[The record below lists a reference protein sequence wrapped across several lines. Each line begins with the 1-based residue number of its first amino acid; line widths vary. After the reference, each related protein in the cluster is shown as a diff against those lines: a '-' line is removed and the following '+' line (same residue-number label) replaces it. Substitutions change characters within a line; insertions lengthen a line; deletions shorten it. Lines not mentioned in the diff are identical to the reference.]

1 MDEINISISLNDLKE
16 NSITL
21 GFGDLSGGVT
31 HLSEYMAWRNM
42 LYRCENP
49 NGPGYKDYGGRGIKV
64 CPEWHSF
71 AQFLMDMGM
80 KPGPDYEL
88 ERIDN
93 DGNYEPGNC
102 RWALKTAN
110 MRNRRDVKLN
120 MRKAREIRMLSKKGY
135 SVKKL
140 SEKYGVTRPTIQSV
154 IKGKTWKE
162 S

>member
-1 MDEINISISLNDLKE
+1 MDELKISISLNDLKE

-42 LYRCENP
+42 IYRCENP
-49 NGPGYKDYGGRGIKV
+49 NCPGYESYGGRGIKV
-64 CPEWHSF
+64 CPEWHNF

-102 RWALKTAN
+102 RWVRKKTN
-110 MRNRRDVKLN
+110 MRNTRSTKLN
-120 MRKAREIRMLSKKGY
+120 MSKARKIRMLAAQGMSHSAIAKKFNIY
-135 SVKKL
+135 RSNVWAI
-140 SEKYGVTRPTIQSV
+140 VNN
-154 IKGKTWKE
+154 KTWKE
-162 S
+162 A